1 VLVCNR
7 RKDRLKFQFFEEG
20 IRMSNQQ
27 NNKRSL
33 GAILAL
39 GALVLSSSAF
49 AADALGMKVVRDA
62 ETGQLRGPTPV
73 EAQLMQTQQNQ
84 VKGTNKSKGML
95 TGTTTP
101 QQVVTKRGAV
111 MMELTEDSMVYSVA
125 KVNADG
131 KLEMQ
136 CVTGSDAASKFV
148 NNKSLPASS
157 HSEHKHD
164 K

>member
-1 VLVCNR
+1 
-7 RKDRLKFQFFEEG
+7 
-20 IRMSNQQ
+20 MSNQQ

-33 GAILAL
+33 GAIFAL
-39 GALVLSSSAF
+39 GALVLSSAAF
-49 AADALGMKVVRDA
+49 AADAVGMKVVRDA
-62 ETGQLRGPTPV
+62 ETGQLRGPTPA
-73 EAQLMQTQQNQ
+73 EAQLMQAQQNQ
-84 VKGTNKSKGML
+84 VKGKSKGML
-95 TGTTTP
+95 TGTTAP

-148 NNKSLPASS
+148 NNKSLPATS